1 MSGLVAEVRE
11 SLSLPDAATAREIR
25 EAAGVSQA
33 RLAGELDVHPL
44 TVHRWETGKRTPR
57 GRVRLAYG
65 RLLRELDAAV
75 HG

>member
-33 RLAGELDVHPL
+33 RLAGKLMC
-44 TVHRWETGKRTPR
+44 TR
-57 GRVRLAYG
+57 
-65 RLLRELDAAV
+65 
-75 HG
+75 